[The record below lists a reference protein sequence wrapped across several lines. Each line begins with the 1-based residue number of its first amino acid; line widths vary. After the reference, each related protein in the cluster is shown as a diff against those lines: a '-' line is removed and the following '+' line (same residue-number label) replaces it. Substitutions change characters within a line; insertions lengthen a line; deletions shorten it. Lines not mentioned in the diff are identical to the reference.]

1 MAQGV
6 AVVVLLALAGT
17 GLAGE
22 RRMATWGKPLEG
34 EVGYEVNVDADG
46 TTRSINIS
54 NDGERMVLEVLVL
67 RPGATKPKRCRIPG
81 IPKDMGLVG
90 PASGVSHLASN
101 PAGAMALTWNATREE
116 GPDQAWMASAAPGGC
131 FTKAKPMTRGFSF
144 FNAVRVGDGGTVVAV
159 WTESVGDGTRVAGYA
174 TGRAGRSLGKA
185 RRFTPRGPSPEAA
198 GVMPALIGEDRVL
211 WSWETREAG
220 SVTRRWAATSAPRA
234 GKIGRP
240 LQVHVATGGEPSL
253 PWPRIF
259 TDARGGQLAFTD
271 TPDHEPDQRLFIW
284 TRRPGRPFG
293 APRSIPLPATHEA
306 TGAMNDAGDGVVA
319 VRSGGDIYAI
329 ARRRTGRFSKL
340 RRVTVAD
347 DPQVADAMETAIDGA
362 GRAVVVWQSRNP
374 VEGSATRIYAA
385 AASPSAQF
393 GPPVALSGSDRQI
406 FEFPFVA
413 ANARGRVSLTWKSR
427 EYRSRFKPKAYLVR
441 GKLTG

>member
-1 MAQGV
+1 MAQGA

-34 EVGYEVNVDADG
+34 EVGGEVNIDADG

-54 NDGERMVLEVLVL
+54 NDGERMVLEALVL

-101 PAGAMALTWNATREE
+101 PAGAMALIWNATRKE

-159 WTESVGDGTRVAGYA
+159 WTESVGGSTRVARYA
-174 TGRAGRSLGKA
+174 AGRAGRPLGKA
-185 RRFTPRGPSPEAA
+185 RTFAPGKPSPEAA
-198 GVMPALIGEDRVL
+198 GVMPELIDEDRVL
-211 WSWETREAG
+211 WSWDTRG
-220 SVTRRWAATSAPRA
+220 GGGVVHRWAATSAPRA

-240 LQVHVATGGEPSL
+240 LQVHVASGSEPSL
-253 PWPRIF
+253 VWFRIL
-259 TDARGGQLAFTD
+259 TDARGGQLAFAG
-271 TPDHEPDQRLFIW
+271 TPDHEPDQRLYIW

-293 APRSIPLPATHEA
+293 APRVIPMPAVHEP

-319 VRSGGDIYAI
+319 FRSGGDIYAI
-329 ARRRTGRFSKL
+329 VRRRTGRFSKL
-340 RRVTVAD
+340 RRVMAADGPRVAD
-347 DPQVADAMETAIDGA
+347 SMETAIDGA
-362 GRAVVVWQSRNP
+362 GRAVVVWQDRDFAD
-374 VEGSATRIYAA
+374 GSARHIYAA

-393 GPPVALSGSDRQI
+393 GPPVALSSLDREI
-406 FEFPFVA
+406 FEFPSVA
-413 ANARGRVSLTWKSR
+413 ANARGRVSATWKAR
-427 EYRSRFKPKAYLVR
+427 EHSSQGKPKAYLVR